1 MSDSPVHDIRRR
13 GRTRWTVAVLLAA
26 AALPMAGCGSGG
38 KADDADGTRG
48 GDTTSQRPA
57 DDSTWA
63 EGITPEWM
71 SEQMGLD
78 IPPTARSAE
87 AAYEITSQFD
97 TGLLTFTLTRSE
109 AEKYLAENPP
119 QGKWLEPTAAAG
131 PTPHDFAHLGLPEP
145 ESFKEGMRYGDVC
158 PGYTPTE
165 DDPNSDDHCFE
176 LYVHDY
182 APDRTRI
189 YLREHYEPGIS
200 PLPTPSSSEK

>member
-1 MSDSPVHDIRRR
+1 
-13 GRTRWTVAVLLAA
+13 VAVLLAA

-119 QGKWLEPTAAAG
+119 QGKWPGTHRG
-131 PTPHDFAHLGLPEP
+131 RRPHPPRLRPPRPPGTGVVQGGHAVRRRLPRP
-145 ESFKEGMRYGDVC
+145 H
-158 PGYTPTE
+158 T
-165 DDPNSDDHCFE
+165 H
-176 LYVHDY
+176 
-182 APDRTRI
+182 
-189 YLREHYEPGIS
+189 
-200 PLPTPSSSEK
+200 